1 MKKPIRVAVTGAA
14 GNIGYSLV
22 FPIAAGEMLGKDQP
36 VILQLVELPMA
47 VQSAHGVALE
57 LDDCAY
63 PLLAGVEVADNAA
76 AGFKDADVIMLVG
89 AKPRG
94 PGQTRADL
102 IRDNGPIFTGQGD
115 AIDQH
120 AADDAKIIVVGNP
133 CNTNALIA
141 ASRAKRTHKK
151 NYTAMTRLDQN
162 RATGLLAKKLGVM
175 PGAIKDVFIWGNHS
189 DTMVPDVSLGY
200 GLIGGEKKPLTASV
214 DGAWLAGDFDK
225 TVRTR
230 GKAIIDAR
238 GKSSAASA
246 AQAAIDHIHDW
257 FLGTGDNTVVS
268 MAVPSDGS
276 YGIPEGLIYSFPCR
290 ITGPWTY
297 EIVQGL
303 DISAATQARMD
314 GSTNELLA
322 EREAVKDLL

>member
-36 VILQLVELPMA
+36 VILQLVELPMT
-47 VQSAHGVALE
+47 VQAAHGVALE

-115 AIDQH
+115 AIDQF
-120 AADDAKIIVVGNP
+120 AAEDAKIIVVGNP

-141 ASRAKRTHKK
+141 ASRARRTHKK

-162 RATGLLAKKLGVM
+162 RATGQLAKKLGVA
-175 PGAIKDVFIWGNHS
+175 PAAIKDVFIWGNHS

-200 GLIGGEKKPLTASV
+200 ALLGGEKKPITTAV
-214 DGAWLAGDFDK
+214 DAGWLAGDFDK

-257 FLGTGDNTVVS
+257 YLGTGDNKVVS

-276 YGIPEGLIYSFPCR
+276 YGIPEGLIYSFPVR
-290 ITGPWTY
+290 ITSPWNY

-303 DISAATQARMD
+303 EVSAPTQTRID
-314 GSTNELLA
+314 GSTNELLS

>member
-47 VQSAHGVALE
+47 VQAAHGVALE

-120 AADDAKIIVVGNP
+120 AAEDVKVIVVGNP

-141 ASRAKRTHKK
+141 ASRCKRTHKK

-162 RATGLLAKKLGVM
+162 RAVGQLAKKLGVA
-175 PGAIKDVFIWGNHS
+175 PGAVKDVFIWGNHS

-200 GLIGGEKKPLTASV
+200 VLAGGEKKPIAATV
-214 DGAWLAGDFDK
+214 DAGWLAGDFDK

-257 FLGTGDNTVVS
+257 YLGTGDNTVVS

-290 ITGPWTY
+290 ITGPWSY

-303 DISAATQARMD
+303 DIAAATRTRMD
-314 GSTNELLA
+314 GSTNELLS